1 MQHLRSNN
9 RCYILHWK
17 TELEWTLI
25 IIFLIGNILVANFQ
39 HQWFAH
45 NFCKSLIHKSI
56 THDFMSI
63 AKKSLLLESR
73 IDPMPI
79 KFLLSQNLISLW
91 QRHQRRFI
99 YYWQIFIWLLLSLAY
114 HFFLYKTFSYVKK
127 MKVMIIILKNS
138 ALWLSLL

>member
-1 MQHLRSNN
+1 MSRLIYFICSLWRAGIWMQHLRSNN
-9 RCYILHWK
+9 RCYIIHWK

-45 NFCKSLIHKSI
+45 NFCKSLMHKYIFSHVI
-56 THDFMSI
+56 KSFTHDFMSI

-79 KFLLSQNLISLW
+79 KFLLSKNFFSLW

-99 YYWQIFIWLLLSLAY
+99 YYWQIFICLSLSLAY
-114 HFFLYKTFSYVKK
+114 HFPL
-127 MKVMIIILKNS
+127 
-138 ALWLSLL
+138 

>member
-1 MQHLRSNN
+1 MSRLIYFICSLWRAGIWMQHLRSNN

-45 NFCKSLIHKSI
+45 NFCKSLIDKSI
-56 THDFMSI
+56 TLDFMSI

-114 HFFLYKTFSYVKK
+114 HFPL
-127 MKVMIIILKNS
+127 
-138 ALWLSLL
+138 

>member
-1 MQHLRSNN
+1 MSRLIYFICSLWRAGIWMQHLRSNN

-45 NFCKSLIHKSI
+45 NFCKSLIDKSI
-56 THDFMSI
+56 TLDFMSI

-99 YYWQIFIWLLLSLAY
+99 YYWQIFIWLLLSFAY
-114 HFFLYKTFSYVKK
+114 HFS
-127 MKVMIIILKNS
+127 
-138 ALWLSLL
+138 LSNI